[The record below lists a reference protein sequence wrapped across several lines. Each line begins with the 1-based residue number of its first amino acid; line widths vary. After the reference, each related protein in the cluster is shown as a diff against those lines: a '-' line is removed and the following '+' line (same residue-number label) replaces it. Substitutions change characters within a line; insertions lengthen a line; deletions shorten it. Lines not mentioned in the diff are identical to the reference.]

1 MKAGVLKQDTFIYL
15 QCGLTLVARKGARVT
30 AERGELKVEG
40 VPFTFTKLP
49 LSLPCRYKGRCPTHR
64 QGRCRGVEKRRLY
77 FARGEDGEPPLRVV
91 FPEGGRVPYP
101 FSLL

>member
-1 MKAGVLKQDTFIYL
+1 MKTGVLRKETLIHL
-15 QCGLTLVARKGARVT
+15 AGGPTLVAPKGARVV
-30 AERGELKVEG
+30 AEGGLLKVEG

-49 LSLPCRYKGRCPTHR
+49 LSLPCRYGKDCPTRR
-64 QGRCRGVEKRRLY
+64 QGECRGWMRKDIF

-91 FPEGGRVPYP
+91 FPEGGRTPYP